1 MASQRQIQII
11 ETAASLIKQ
20 NGFENT
26 SMRDLAAALKIE
38 ASSLYNHISSKDEIL
53 KAICFEIA
61 SEFIKS
67 IYEVNDIYFDAE
79 QKLRLAIE
87 SHVMLLTQQT
97 DKAYVFVNEWKKLK
111 NGDLKEFIA
120 LRDVYE
126 KGFETIVQNG
136 EDEGLFNEVD
146 KKFAVLTILS
156 SLNWVVE
163 WYRPDGNMSAKQI
176 AEKLTSFILTGLKKE
191 KL

>member
-11 ETAASLIKQ
+11 DTAASLIKK

-26 SMRDLAAALKIE
+26 SMRDLAAALEIE

-79 QKLRLAIE
+79 QKLRMAIE
-87 SHVMLLTQQT
+87 SHILLLTQQT

-111 NGDLKEFIA
+111 NGDLKVFIA
-120 LRDVYE
+120 LRDVYQ

-146 KKFAVLTILS
+146 QKFAVLTILS

-163 WYRPDGNMSAKQI
+163 WYSPEGSMSAKEI
-176 AEKLTSFILTGLKKE
+176 ADKLTSFILSGLKKE

>member
-1 MASQRQIQII
+1 MASQRQVQII
-11 ETAASLIKQ
+11 DTAASLIKK

-26 SMRDLAAALKIE
+26 SMRDLAAALEME

-79 QKLRLAIE
+79 QKLRMAIE
-87 SHVMLLTQQT
+87 GHILLLTQQT

-120 LRDVYE
+120 LRDVYQ

-146 KKFAVLTILS
+146 QKFAVLTILS

-163 WYRPDGNMSAKQI
+163 WYNPEGSMSAKEI
-176 AEKLTSFILTGLKKE
+176 AEKLTGFILSGLKKE

>member
-1 MASQRQIQII
+1 M
-11 ETAASLIKQ
+11 K
-20 NGFENT
+20 
-26 SMRDLAAALKIE
+26 
-38 ASSLYNHISSKDEIL
+38 YL

-79 QKLRLAIE
+79 QKLRMAIE
-87 SHVMLLTQQT
+87 SHILLLTQQT

-120 LRDVYE
+120 LRDVYQ

-146 KKFAVLTILS
+146 QKFAVLTILS

-163 WYRPDGNMSAKQI
+163 WYSPEGSMSAKEI
-176 AEKLTSFILTGLKKE
+176 ADKLTSFILSGLKKE